1 MDKMKIHLIQ
11 IKINEL
17 LAVCD
22 EHNNDPGELINIL
35 HAAQGIFGYLPREV
49 QEIIAG
55 RLHIPVSR
63 VYGVVTFYSFFTMT
77 PKGKYPISVCLG
89 TACYVRGAE
98 KVLDEFQ
105 RQLEIKVGETT
116 PDGLFSLD
124 CLRCVGAC
132 GLAPVVT
139 IVCNFTQPAEGQP
152 ALLSA
157 DEAET
162 LFHEFGHG
170 LHNLFKDVHYYGV
183 SGVPRDF
190 VELPSQIMEHW
201 VFEPEVLKVYALPD
215 GRSHSGCPDRE
226 TG

>member
-11 IKINEL
+11 MKIDEL

-55 RLHIPVSR
+55 RLHIPVSK

-98 KVLDEFQ
+98 KVLEEFQ

-116 PDGLFSLD
+116 SAGLFSYGGLRTGSGRHD
-124 CLRCVGAC
+124 CRKSLWTSDTRESAGYPFRILPVGASISDSS
-132 GLAPVVT
+132 VV
-139 IVCNFTQPAEGQP
+139 PM
-152 ALLSA
+152 L
-157 DEAET
+157 
-162 LFHEFGHG
+162 
-170 LHNLFKDVHYYGV
+170 
-183 SGVPRDF
+183 
-190 VELPSQIMEHW
+190 
-201 VFEPEVLKVYALPD
+201 
-215 GRSHSGCPDRE
+215 
-226 TG
+226 

>member
-1 MDKMKIHLIQ
+1 MDKKKRHLPQ

-49 QEIIAG
+49 QEIIAS

-139 IVCNFTQPAEGQP
+139 IAG
-152 ALLSA
+152 
-157 DEAET
+157 
-162 LFHEFGHG
+162 
-170 LHNLFKDVHYYGV
+170 
-183 SGVPRDF
+183 
-190 VELPSQIMEHW
+190 
-201 VFEPEVLKVYALPD
+201 KVY
-215 GRSHSGCPDRE
+215 GRLTPEKVRDILAE
-226 TG
+226 YYLLEQV